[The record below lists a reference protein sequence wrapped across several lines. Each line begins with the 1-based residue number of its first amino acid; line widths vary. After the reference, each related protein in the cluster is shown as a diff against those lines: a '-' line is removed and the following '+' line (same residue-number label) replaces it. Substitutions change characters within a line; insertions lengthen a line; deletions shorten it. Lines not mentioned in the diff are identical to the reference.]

1 MEIQKTLLTFAH
13 NKDRYFFSQIQKYII
28 KKLPIFLTLDEAKNW
43 LQANILGG
51 TVTVGNLIDLVA
63 PTMVNLKVKNP
74 ALGRPRKHKE

>member
-1 MEIQKTLLTFAH
+1 M
-13 NKDRYFFSQIQKYII
+13 
-28 KKLPIFLTLDEAKNW
+28 KLPIFLTLDEAKNW

-63 PTMVNLKVKNP
+63 PTMVKKNHPDKFIISQAQYDMLIEAVSGCLKVKNP